1 MTVLKRRTR
10 DAHTETA
17 GRNGGGGALA
27 VAAFEYLEVEDTALV
42 RLSGTWSG
50 GRGHPVDMTLVVA
63 RAGGEGQAFPAM
75 SDGST
80 GSRVKSERAVWQVAF
95 TVPIGLVESRS
106 SRFALHAD
114 GETIDLQPPRPH
126 TPRRAEPESAT
137 LAEDEG
143 IDPEARM
150 RQAEAAISWTQ
161 RQLARERDAR
171 QKAEE
176 ELEAARP
183 EIEARRR
190 ELEHVAAL
198 EKQVTHLAEEHQR
211 RTQLEEQVTELS
223 ARARELSREH
233 DFYEQLKVQVS
244 ELTIE
249 RDRLAELE
257 PRLEEL
263 ASQRDELAGARN
275 ELAAERDLLAAR
287 VHELSEQSARL
298 APLEQRIGELESESA
313 ELSGQLHELYGERDR
328 LAGLES
334 QVAELDAERERR
346 LIL

>member
-10 DAHTETA
+10 DAHTDTTE
-17 GRNGGGGALA
+17 RNGGGGALA
-27 VAAFEYLEVEDTALV
+27 VAAFEYVQVEDTALV

-50 GRGHPVDMTLVVA
+50 GRGHPVDMTLVVT
-63 RAGGEGQAFPAM
+63 RGGGQEQAFPAM

-95 TVPIGLVESRS
+95 TVPVGLVESRS

-114 GETIDLQPPRPH
+114 GETIDLQRPRPH
-126 TPRRAEPESAT
+126 TPRPAEPESAT

-176 ELEAARP
+176 ELEAGRP

-211 RTQLEEQVTELS
+211 RTELEEQVTELS
-223 ARARELSREH
+223 ARVRELSREH
-233 DFYEQLKVQVS
+233 DFHEQLKVQVS
-244 ELTIE
+244 DLTIE

-257 PRLEEL
+257 PRV
-263 ASQRDELAGARN
+263 G
-275 ELAAERDLLAAR
+275 ELAAERDELAIARNDLASERDELAAR
-287 VHELSEQSARL
+287 ENETSGQVDPVGAIARQL
-298 APLEQRIGELESESA
+298 AELESDPREQRRPPA
-313 ELSGQLHELYGERDR
+313 D
-328 LAGLES
+328 
-334 QVAELDAERERR
+334 LD
-346 LIL
+346 

>member
-50 GRGHPVDMTLVVA
+50 GRGHPVDMTLVVT
-63 RAGGEGQAFPAM
+63 RAGGEQQGFPAM
-75 SDGST
+75 ADGST

-95 TVPIGLVESRS
+95 TLPVGLVESRAS
-106 SRFALHAD
+106 QFALRAD
-114 GETIDLQPPRPH
+114 GEAIDLQRPRPH
-126 TPRRAEPESAT
+126 APRPVEEEERAVP
-137 LAEDEG
+137 AEDEE
-143 IDPEARM
+143 IEPEARV

-171 QKAEE
+171 RKAEE
-176 ELEAARP
+176 ELAAARP

-198 EKQVTHLAEEHQR
+198 ELQVTHLAEERQR
-211 RTQLEEQVTELS
+211 RMQLEEQVADQS
-223 ARARELSREH
+223 ARVRELSREH

-244 ELTIE
+244 ELTTE

-257 PRLEEL
+257 PRVGEL
-263 ASQRDELAGARN
+263 AAECDELAIARN
-275 ELAAERDLLAAR
+275 DLASERDLLAAR
-287 VHELSEQSARL
+287 
-298 APLEQRIGELESESA
+298 
-313 ELSGQLHELYGERDR
+313 
-328 LAGLES
+328 
-334 QVAELDAERERR
+334 
-346 LIL
+346 